1 MHVDSGVIIGVLGGA
16 RIGLLQ
22 EFGNYGDTFQ
32 PIIEIIQRVIYILS
46 LIRQVAT
53 GMRPITVNIAAA
65 CSDLVYQGLF

>member
-1 MHVDSGVIIGVLGGA
+1 MRVDSGVIIGVLGGA
-16 RIGLLQ
+16 RMLQ

-46 LIRQVAT
+46 LIRQVAA